1 MVPPSLPTVA
11 AASLWPVDVEIDV
24 RELYTILP
32 GLLVYPITMALLWAW
47 DTRVLPELQR
57 QMILPYGA
65 RDLARMRRK
74 WLLESHTMTP
84 LTSSVTPT
92 LDQILEEPN
101 KCHFI
106 GSYRNVRQYVC
117 VGVRSLDHPV
127 VRRGARDKR
136 ALHRAAG
143 CRRRGGEAGGA
154 ARPDGAVRVVGL
166 PWRRT

>member
-1 MVPPSLPTVA
+1 MYVHMVPPSLPTVA

-117 VGVRSLDHPV
+117 VGVRSLDHPSSDV
-127 VRRGARDKR
+127 VRETSALFTELLGVDAVVEKR
-136 ALHRAAG
+136 VELHDPT
-143 CRRRGGEAGGA
+143 E
-154 ARPDGAVRVVGL
+154 L
-166 PWRRT
+166 YE